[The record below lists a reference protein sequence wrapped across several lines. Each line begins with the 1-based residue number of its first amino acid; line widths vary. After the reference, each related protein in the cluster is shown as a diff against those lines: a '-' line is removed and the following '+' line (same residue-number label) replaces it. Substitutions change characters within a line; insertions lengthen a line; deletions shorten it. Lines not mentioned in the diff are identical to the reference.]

1 MPDTPAII
9 SFLLV
14 SLVIIVVPG
23 PSVVFVIGRAMI
35 LGTKGALV
43 SVWGNALGVGV
54 QIVGVALGVG
64 VLVASSEVLFTL
76 IKLVGSG
83 FLVYLGV
90 QGILHRKRFATTLEG
105 DQQVASQRVLQDS
118 IVVGLTNAKTLVFF
132 IATLPLFVDPSGA
145 APWMQMLFLGAL
157 FFVIGVVSDMVWA
170 VVAGTARSW
179 FVRSPE
185 RLSGVRLGGGVA
197 LIGLGMYL
205 FAYSFLW

>member
-1 MPDTPAII
+1 MPDTTAII

-35 LGTKGALV
+35 LGTRGALI

-54 QIVGVALGVG
+54 QILGVALGVG
-64 VLVASSEVLFTL
+64 VLVASSEVLFTI
-76 IKLVGSG
+76 IKVVGSG

-90 QGILHRKRFATTLEG
+90 QGILQRKSFATGIGEAAEVG
-105 DQQVASQRVLQDS
+105 SRRVLRDS

-132 IATLPLFVDPSGA
+132 IATLPLFVDPGGG
-145 APWMQMLFLGAL
+145 APWSQMLFLGGL

-179 FVRSPE
+179 FVRSPG
-185 RLSGVRLGGGVA
+185 RLAAVRLGGGVA
-197 LIGLGMYL
+197 LIGLGLYL
-205 FAYSFLW
+205 FAYSFLL

>member
-1 MPDTPAII
+1 MPDTPAIL

-23 PSVVFVIGRAMI
+23 PSVIFVIGRAMI

-54 QIVGVALGVG
+54 QILGVAVGVG
-64 VLVASSEVLFTL
+64 VLVASSEVVFAV
-76 IKLVGSG
+76 IKFLGAA

-90 QGILHRKRFATTLEG
+90 QGILQRKRFATSLSDKPEG
-105 DQQVASQRVLQDS
+105 GSQRVLGDS

-132 IATLPLFVDPSGA
+132 IATLPLFVDQAGA
-145 APWMQMLFLGAL
+145 APWSQMLFLGGL

-170 VVAGTARSW
+170 LIAGSARTW

-185 RLSGVRLGGGVA
+185 RLAGVRLGGGVA
-197 LIGLGMYL
+197 LIGLGLYL
-205 FAYSFLW
+205 FAYSFVL

>member
-132 IATLPLFVDPSGA
+132 IATLPLFVDPSGG
-145 APWMQMLFLGAL
+145 APWTQMLFLGSL

-185 RLSGVRLGGGVA
+185 RLAGVRLGGGIA
-197 LIGLGMYL
+197 LIGLGLYL
-205 FAYSFLW
+205 FAYSFVL

>member
-105 DQQVASQRVLQDS
+105 DQKVASQRVLQDS

-145 APWMQMLFLGAL
+145 APWTQMLLLGAL

-185 RLSGVRLGGGVA
+185 RLAGVRLGGGIA
-197 LIGLGMYL
+197 LIGLGLYL
-205 FAYSFLW
+205 FAYSFVL

>member
-1 MPDTPAII
+1 
-9 SFLLV
+9 
-14 SLVIIVVPG
+14 
-23 PSVVFVIGRAMI
+23 MI

-132 IATLPLFVDPSGA
+132 IATLPLFVDPSGG
-145 APWMQMLFLGAL
+145 APWTQMLFLGAL

-185 RLSGVRLGGGVA
+185 RLAGVRLGGGIA
-197 LIGLGMYL
+197 LIGLGLYL
-205 FAYSFLW
+205 FAYSFVL

>member
-1 MPDTPAII
+1 MPESPAII

-23 PSVVFVIGRAMI
+23 PSVIFVIGRAMI

-54 QIVGVALGVG
+54 QILAVAFGVG
-64 VLVASSEVLFTL
+64 VLVASSEVVFAG
-76 IKLVGSG
+76 IKVLGSG
-83 FLVYLGV
+83 FLVYLGI
-90 QGILHRKRFATTLEG
+90 QGILHRKRFANSLSDKPEG
-105 DQQVASQRVLQDS
+105 GSQRVMGDS

-132 IATLPLFVDPSGA
+132 IATLPLFVDPAGA
-145 APWMQMLFLGAL
+145 APWSQMLFLGGL

-170 VVAGTARSW
+170 VIAGTARTW

-185 RLSGVRLGGGVA
+185 RLAAVRLGGGGA
-197 LIGLGMYL
+197 LIGLGFYL
-205 FAYSFLW
+205 FAYSFVL